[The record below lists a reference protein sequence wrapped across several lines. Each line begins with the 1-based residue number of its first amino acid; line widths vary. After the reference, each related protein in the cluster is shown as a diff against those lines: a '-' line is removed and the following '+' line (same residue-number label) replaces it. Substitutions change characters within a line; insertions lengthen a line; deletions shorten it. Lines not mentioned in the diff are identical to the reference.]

1 MTRRQIHQEKQTK
14 IKDSEYIA
22 RSQEEI
28 FIKTTIYVDETNGS
42 CLMAMD
48 EKEKKTNV
56 VFKKWD
62 VTINGVRI
70 KKKLT
75 EEKKDIERN
84 SGEGR
89 WLENKYAYMS
99 MSKGM
104 KKNCKWNVVPVEKKT
119 DVAVSKK
126 NLNK

>member
-42 CLMAMD
+42 CLIAMD

-56 VFKKWD
+56 VFKKM
-62 VTINGVRI
+62 R
-70 KKKLT
+70 
-75 EEKKDIERN
+75 RN
-84 SGEGR
+84 
-89 WLENKYAYMS
+89 Y
-99 MSKGM
+99 
-104 KKNCKWNVVPVEKKT
+104 
-119 DVAVSKK
+119 
-126 NLNK
+126 